1 MSNNL
6 NIAES
11 TNYEQKA
18 TFPPK
23 YKPQR
28 LFQNSSGTTVSI
40 NTNGP
45 ASAIFD
51 IPAGVVFN
59 LAKSYLRGQ
68 LDVFGNAA
76 GATCQSLFTDI
87 PPITRALLESRN
99 SVPLADIQYFQDVW
113 KMTSNLITPTEVFN
127 SYPSVGV
134 GVTEPFSQVNGVCLF
149 NNPSNSGIGTAP
161 NDSAAA
167 GPPGLF
173 ATKIAVPA
181 GAGGIP
187 IVDDVSIGRKNYQ
200 SQQQYVTTG
209 AGNAA
214 DTTQNNSL
222 YWQLNFDKI
231 PFSIFSLNRDMYT
244 TESLRLTFDFAP
256 VSAIGF
262 NHAAV
267 ATLVGGTNLDQT
279 VPATM
284 TNVNL
289 YLAIEQNP
297 VIVEEVKNKVLSSGL
312 SFTYPY
318 PIILKQGLGATQN
331 ASATFKFTKSY
342 GQRLLRVITAESL
355 TSNSNVTRCCFY
367 NWANPLPYITGTY
380 RTTLN
385 STQLQDETIDESKG
399 DGYRY
404 NAQKLKGCPLE
415 NLVEYYT
422 QCPCNIDDWSAADK
436 MIDCPEADL
445 QMCGIS
451 LENEQIYGKIITKNP
466 YNGNTYYDTTM
477 TAIGVVQR
485 TLTLGPY
492 GVTVRT

>member
-1 MSNNL
+1 M
-6 NIAES
+6 
-11 TNYEQKA
+11 
-18 TFPPK
+18 
-23 YKPQR
+23 
-28 LFQNSSGTTVSI
+28 
-40 NTNGP
+40 
-45 ASAIFD
+45 
-51 IPAGVVFN
+51 
-59 LAKSYLRGQ
+59 
-68 LDVFGNAA
+68 GN
-76 GATCQSLFTDI
+76 
-87 PPITRALLESRN
+87 P
-99 SVPLADIQYFQDVW
+99 
-113 KMTSNLITPTEVFN
+113 
-127 SYPSVGV
+127 
-134 GVTEPFSQVNGVCLF
+134 
-149 NNPSNSGIGTAP
+149 
-161 NDSAAA
+161 
-167 GPPGLF
+167 
-173 ATKIAVPA
+173 
-181 GAGGIP
+181 
-187 IVDDVSIGRKNYQ
+187 
-200 SQQQYVTTG
+200 
-209 AGNAA
+209 
-214 DTTQNNSL
+214 
-222 YWQLNFDKI
+222 FDKVT
-231 PFSIFSLNRDMYT
+231 PAAT
-244 TESLRLTFDFAP
+244 AVAEAP
-256 VSAIGF
+256 VTPVVETPVVVAPEATTLAAEVPVKAPEGDGTLLGEEPKSADEIAKL
-262 NHAAV
+262 AAE
-267 ATLVGGTNLDQT
+267 ADAKAKAEADAKAEALKNET
-279 VPATM
+279 PATM

-436 MIDCPEADL
+436 MIDAPEADL

-466 YNGNTYYDTTM
+466 YNANTYYDTTM